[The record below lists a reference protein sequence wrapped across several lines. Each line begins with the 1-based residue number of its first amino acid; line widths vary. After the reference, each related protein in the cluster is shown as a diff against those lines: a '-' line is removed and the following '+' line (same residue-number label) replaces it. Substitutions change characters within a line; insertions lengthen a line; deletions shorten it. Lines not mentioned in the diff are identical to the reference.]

1 MASNDL
7 NNTLAPC
14 SEARGQSQL
23 SAARP
28 ENSGADRLQQASRA
42 IVRDGFSDTMRRSR
56 SSGESRIRID
66 PQAAGAARRA
76 LIMLA
81 SEDADRQGA
90 RLPHQRLT
98 VSFGRMQW
106 VIWPTDATREA
117 LHARS
122 VRQRLG
128 RSGNRE
134 GYSRGGWGRRRRR
147 RWATPC
153 RNFDSLPPWW
163 GTGRGL
169 GQDAWAGAGFWGVTC
184 QAEAWH
190 IMPADRPAP
199 PLTGQGARGAL
210 DRPLY
215 G

>member
-1 MASNDL
+1 MYFIRVVRILLGGSGGREPL
-7 NNTLAPC
+7 STR
-14 SEARGQSQL
+14 RG
-23 SAARP
+23 
-28 ENSGADRLQQASRA
+28 
-42 IVRDGFSDTMRRSR
+42 VW
-56 SSGESRIRID
+56 
-66 PQAAGAARRA
+66 GAAAPQKAPWQR
-76 LIMLA
+76 
-81 SEDADRQGA
+81 RQGV

-98 VSFGRMQW
+98 VFFGRMQW
-106 VIWPTDATREA
+106 VIWPADATREA

>member
-1 MASNDL
+1 MRPGLL
-7 NNTLAPC
+7 NLAWGPRAGLPELVLDR
-14 SEARGQSQL
+14 SVVLAQKRVPKTGYLKAVWPDFLGSVFGVW
-23 SAARP
+23 AAP
-28 ENSGADRLQQASRA
+28 G
-42 IVRDGFSDTMRRSR
+42 GFKTIQKCGGLR
-56 SSGESRIRID
+56 
-66 PQAAGAARRA
+66 
-76 LIMLA
+76 
-81 SEDADRQGA
+81 
-90 RLPHQRLT
+90 
-98 VSFGRMQW
+98 RMQW

-169 GQDAWAGAGFWGVTC
+169 GQDLGLVLVFGA
-184 QAEAWH
+184 
-190 IMPADRPAP
+190 
-199 PLTGQGARGAL
+199 
-210 DRPLY
+210 
-215 G
+215 